1 MQELVGSSL
10 VTTESFIIRY
20 TRKKEEEEEASFKL
34 TQNRISEIKAIID
47 ENRLRDLI
55 LFKHTET
62 CV

>member
-20 TRKKEEEEEASFKL
+20 TRKKKEEEEASFKL